1 MDQGQQIQM
10 PSRAKQILQ
19 MAEAVDGHSRAWG
32 PIMDQHLLFP
42 SWPKKKQ
49 LPLAAFYGIF

>member
-1 MDQGQQIQM
+1 M
-10 PSRAKQILQ
+10 PFGKFKCLQEPNRFYKWLKQI
-19 MAEAVDGHSRAWG
+19 DGHSRALG
-32 PIMDQHLLFP
+32 PIMDQYLLFP